1 MPSKRLGRTFF
12 ARDTH
17 VVAQA
22 LLGKLLVR
30 QVAGENFSGRITE
43 VESYVGVDDAAC
55 HASRGPAW
63 PAGRRTKRTEIMF
76 GKAGH
81 AYVYLIY
88 GMYHCLNIV
97 TEEKEFPAAVLI
109 RSLDIV
115 TGPGRLTRAL
125 QITRHLNGEDL
136 TTSKRLFVVD
146 DGLRIPRRAIIAT
159 PRIGVAYAGKDA
171 LLPWRY
177 VLTQNG

>member
-22 LLGKLLVR
+22 LLGKILMR
-30 QVAGENFSGRITE
+30 NTAGENFSGRITE
-43 VESYVGVDDAAC
+43 VESYIGMDDAAC
-55 HASRGPAW
+55 HASRG
-63 PAGRRTKRTEIMF
+63 RTQRTEIMF
-76 GKAGH
+76 GEAGH

-88 GMYHCLNIV
+88 GMYHCFNIV
-97 TEEKEFPAAVLI
+97 TEQKEFPAAVLI
-109 RSLDIV
+109 RSLDMV

-136 TTSKRLFVVD
+136 TISKRLFVVD
-146 DGLRIPRRAIIAT
+146 DGFRVPRRAIIAT
-159 PRIGVAYAGKDA
+159 PRVGVAYAGADA

-177 VLTQNG
+177 VFTQNE